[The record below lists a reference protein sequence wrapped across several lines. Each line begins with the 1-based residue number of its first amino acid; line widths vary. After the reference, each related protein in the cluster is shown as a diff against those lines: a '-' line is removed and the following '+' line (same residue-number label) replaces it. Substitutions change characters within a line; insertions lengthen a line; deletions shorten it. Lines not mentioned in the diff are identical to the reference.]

1 MLVSKTE
8 FHVTEENGNV
18 ERYPKNFPKDDLP
31 AEHADLVG
39 DHMWRDDE
47 EGAEIVPM
55 EGEPV
60 APPPEAGL
68 DTGPTGEDGTPAE
81 ANGGEP
87 PHLGDQSEQVNEQIQ
102 GASTVDQ
109 RRSAEDLEKLTSA
122 ELKSIAEQAEI
133 TGYKSLNKAELI
145 DAIVAHEDG
154 LGGEDDTEDEDA

>member
-8 FHVTEENGNV
+8 FHVTDESGNV

-31 AEHADLVG
+31 SEHRSLVG

-55 EGEPV
+55 EGELV

-68 DTGPTGEDGTPAE
+68 DSGPTGEDGTPAE

-87 PHLGDQSEQVNEQIQ
+87 PHLGDQSEKVHNEIVD
-102 GASTVDQ
+102 AKTVDQ
-109 RRSAEDLEKLTSA
+109 RKDPEELEKLTSA

-133 TGYKSLNKAELI
+133 PGYKSLNKAELVE
-145 DAIVAHEDG
+145 AIVAHEDG
-154 LGGEDDTEDEDA
+154 LGGEDDIEDEG

>member
-8 FHVTEENGNV
+8 FHVTDESGNV

-31 AEHADLVG
+31 SEHRSLVG

-55 EGEPV
+55 EGELV

-68 DTGPTGEDGTPAE
+68 DSGPTGEDGTPAE

-87 PHLGDQSEQVNEQIQ
+87 PHLGDQSEKVHNEIID
-102 GASTVDQ
+102 AKTVDQ
-109 RRSAEDLEKLTSA
+109 RKDPEELEKLTSA

-133 TGYKSLNKAELI
+133 PGYKSLNKAELVE
-145 DAIVAHEDG
+145 AIVAHEDDQA
-154 LGGEDDTEDEDA
+154 GGEDTEDEDA